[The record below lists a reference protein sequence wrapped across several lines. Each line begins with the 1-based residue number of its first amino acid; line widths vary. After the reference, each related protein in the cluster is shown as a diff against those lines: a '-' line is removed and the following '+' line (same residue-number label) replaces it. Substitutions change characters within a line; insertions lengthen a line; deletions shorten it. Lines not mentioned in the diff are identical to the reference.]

1 MVSPLQL
8 QQSAGPYGRST
19 PAAPPERAG
28 QRDPWQLYRFIDAQS
43 LVYPAVCAELTAG
56 RKDSHWMW
64 FVFPQLKALGR
75 SSTAQHFGIA
85 GAEEARAYRAHPLL
99 GRRLEHCASLT
110 LGVRGRSA
118 LDIFGSPDNLKLK
131 SCMTLFASVAP
142 EAPVFDAVLE
152 RFYQGEKDAATLHLL
167 ADPKPPAG
175 LQ

>member
-8 QQSAGPYGRST
+8 QQSDGTGGRSGF
-19 PAAPPERAG
+19 AAPPERAG
-28 QRDPWQLYRFIDAQS
+28 PRDPWLLYRFIDAQS
-43 LVYPAVCAELTAG
+43 LVYPTVCAELTAG

-75 SSTAQHFGIA
+75 SATAQHFGIA
-85 GAEEARAYRAHPLL
+85 GVEEARAYRQHPLL

-142 EAPVFDAVLE
+142 ESPVFDAVLE
-152 RFYQGEKDAATLHLL
+152 RYYQGERDAATLQLL
-167 ADPKPPAG
+167 GRPVPPAG